1 MVAPGTYQVA
11 LAVQADGKMRMLSE
25 PKRFEVT
32 PLRSGALKG
41 ANPQEVAKFWRQYE
55 TAVREHTAMQVTL
68 TQLMTKIERMAEV
81 IEHSRI
87 DPMEIDPRFHGLRSS
102 LLDFE
107 GRFEG
112 LRSKTEPGEKV
123 PPTIGDR
130 LFAVSRGVGLSTYGP
145 TEGHRQS
152 LEIANTEM
160 VDLRDELERHQ
171 SSLSEL
177 VRELIAA
184 GAPWLEGEPLP

>member
-1 MVAPGTYQVA
+1 MAG
-11 LAVQADGKMRMLSE
+11 
-25 PKRFEVT
+25 
-32 PLRSGALKG
+32 
-41 ANPQEVAKFWRQYE
+41 FWRRYE
-55 TAVREHTAMQVTL
+55 AAVREHTAMQVTL
-68 TQLMTKIERMAEV
+68 ARLSTRTERLARV
-81 IEHSRI
+81 IEHSSL
-87 DPMEIDPRFHGLRSS
+87 DPLEIDPRFHELRGS
-102 LLDFE
+102 LLELD
-107 GRFEG
+107 GRFNG
-112 LRSKTEPGEKV
+112 MRSKGEPGEKA
-123 PPTIGDR
+123 PPTVGDR